1 MSAKANLELLND
13 PVAQTLLNSKIPARL
28 AYNWKDGTPRFVPIW
43 FHWNGSELVFGTPV
57 TAPKAQALK
66 DGDKVAVTIDSTEW
80 PPKVLLIRG
89 SIRVQAMDN
98 TVPEYA
104 LSAERYFGPEQGRAR
119 VKQAA
124 QLSPRNLRI
133 ALTPEHVDILDFE
146 KRYPSAFAKAMAAM
160 K

>member
-1 MSAKANLELLND
+1 MGDLDGRIALVTGASRGLGEAA
-13 PVAQTLLNSKIPARL
+13 ARAL
-28 AYNWKDGTPRFVPIW
+28 AAAG
-43 FHWNGSELVFGTPV
+43 
-57 TAPKAQALK
+57 A
-66 DGDKVAVTIDSTEW
+66 KVAVTIDSTEW

-89 SIRVQAMDN
+89 SIKVQAMDD

-104 LSAERYFGPEQGRAR
+104 LSAERYFGPEQGRAW

-146 KRYPSAFAKAMAAM
+146 KRFPSAFAKAMAAM